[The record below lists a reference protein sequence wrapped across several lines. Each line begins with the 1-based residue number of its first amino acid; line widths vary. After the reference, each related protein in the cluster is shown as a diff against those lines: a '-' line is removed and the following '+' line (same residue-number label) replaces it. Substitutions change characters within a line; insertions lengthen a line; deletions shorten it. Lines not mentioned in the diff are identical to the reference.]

1 MTLLDRSAVPFQ
13 VVLTKADKLGPHAIQ
28 PVIAQVEAELQK
40 HPAAFPQ
47 IVVTSSDKGQGI
59 TTLRAIIAG
68 LD

>member
-1 MTLLDRSAVPFQ
+1 MECRGGALLAARF
-13 VVLTKADKLGPHAIQ
+13 VVQRHGVKLQ
-28 PVIAQVEAELQK
+28 PVIDQVEAELQK

-47 IVVTSSDKGQGI
+47 IVLTSSDKGQGI

>member
-13 VVLTKADKLGPHAIQ
+13 AVLTKIDKLGPNALQ
-28 PVIAQVEAELQK
+28 PVIDQVEAELQK

-59 TTLRAIIAG
+59 TTIIAG